1 MRIDPEHELH
11 TLRETQV
18 SSQTIFDGFILH
30 VRKDTVTLPN
40 GTQENIATVQ
50 LGILLDRIATLSPA
64 LIPNLLNICESSR
77 HLCLKLS

>member
-1 MRIDPEHELH
+1 MRIDPELELH

-40 GTQENIATVQ
+40 GEGASR
-50 LGILLDRIATLSPA
+50 GDHPA
-64 LIPNLLNICESSR
+64 YRRGLR
-77 HLCLKLS
+77 HSGDGEQ